1 MNRTVIISKIIQ
13 QGLSYQVCY
22 QVMMFNPDKDFNR
35 ILMEC
40 LGRDGISIS
49 ALAKELESKGFKH
62 HRLILTGYLRAM
74 TDMGHLKERD
84 VPPSKIFQVSKTLPD
99 SIYEQIGKAGRKV
112 SNDPDELILS
122 TLFKIFKRP
131 VFESELRSAGVSRPI
146 GRPVAEEELTEVKKI
161 LRRAGNTI
169 SGQNAVIPAAD
180 MADKVQDV
188 LITMLLDSTGS
199 RHLTAETKQSK
210 LI

>member
-1 MNRTVIISKIIQ
+1 
-13 QGLSYQVCY
+13 
-22 QVMMFNPDKDFNR
+22 MFNPDKDFNR

-74 TDMGHLKERD
+74 TDLGHLKERD
-84 VPPSKIFQVSKTLPD
+84 VPPSKIYQVSKALPD
-99 SIYEQIGKAGRKV
+99 SVYELIGKTCRKM
-112 SNDPDELILS
+112 SNDPDDLILC
-122 TLFKIFKRP
+122 TLYKIFKRP
-131 VFESELRSAGVSRPI
+131 IFESELKASGVNRPI
-146 GRPVAEEELTEVKKI
+146 GRPATEDEVSESKKI

-169 SGQNAVIPAAD
+169 SGQDAVNPSKEMD
-180 MADKVQDV
+180 DNVMDV
-188 LITMLLDSTGS
+188 LAAVLLDSTGS
-199 RHLTAETKQSK
+199 RHLFAETKQSK